1 MSNLVILKWRLFEHK
16 EKFEKNGLF
25 YLGRNLGIFDILFKR
40 LGEEKFEDLE
50 FNSN

>member
-16 EKFEKNGLF
+16 AKFEKNGLF
-25 YLGRNLGIFDILFKR
+25 YLGPKFRYYFFRK
-40 LGEEKFEDLE
+40 EKFEDLE